1 MQEPMPSR
9 VSRLIA
15 GGVSGFFLALIGLAV
30 AAPLFNSELLY
41 HFFSAACHQISA
53 RCYSVENQPVALC
66 VRCLWIY
73 AGLGLGHLFFAF
85 IRLDEGNSPALLFL
99 SIGLMA
105 GDVAMETLGFY
116 HSLPIVR
123 SATGFLFGFGCSRFV
138 LRGLTQLCLRTEIKQ
153 APV

>member
-1 MQEPMPSR
+1 MASH

-15 GGVSGFFLALIGLAV
+15 VGVCSFFLALIGLAV
-30 AAPLFNSELLY
+30 AAPLLNSELLY
-41 HFFSAACHQISA
+41 HFFSPACHQISA

-73 AGLGLGHLFFAF
+73 AGLGLGPLFFAF
-85 IRLDEGNSPALLFL
+85 IRLKERNWRVLLFV

-105 GDVAMETLGFY
+105 GDVTLETLGFY
-116 HSLPIVR
+116 HSLSIVR
-123 SATGFLFGFGCSRFV
+123 SATGFLFGFSCSSFV
-138 LRGLTQLCLRTEIKQ
+138 LKGLTQLCLRTEIKH

>member
-1 MQEPMPSR
+1 MASR
-9 VSRLIA
+9 VSRLVAA
-15 GGVSGFFLALIGLAV
+15 GVCGFFLALIGLAV
-30 AAPLFNSELLY
+30 AAPLFNSDLLY
-41 HFFSAACHQISA
+41 HFFSPACHQIPA

-85 IRLDEGNSPALLFL
+85 IRLEERNSLTLLFV

-105 GDVAMETLGFY
+105 GDAAMETLDFY

-123 SATGFLFGFGCSRFV
+123 SATGFLFGFSCSSIV
-138 LRGLTQLCLRTEIKQ
+138 LKGLTQLCLRTEIKH

>member
-1 MQEPMPSR
+1 
-9 VSRLIA
+9 LIA
-15 GGVSGFFLALIGLAV
+15 VGVCGFFLALIGLAV
-30 AAPLFNSELLY
+30 AAPLFNSELIY
-41 HFFSAACHQISA
+41 HFFSAACHQISD
-53 RCYSVENQPVALC
+53 RCYSVENRPMALC

-85 IRLDEGNSPALLFL
+85 IRLDEGNSRALLFL
-99 SIGLMA
+99 GIGLMA

-123 SATGFLFGFGCSRFV
+123 SVTGFLFGFGCSSLV